1 MNVPIL
7 PIRIFTLDL
16 HKIQFMDYDYN
27 TNRKKLLLPEYG
39 RNIQKMVDYIVS
51 IEDREERNK
60 AAHTIIN
67 IMGNL
72 NPHLR
77 DVGDFKHKL
86 WDHLAIISD
95 FKVDIDSPYELPTKE
110 KLEGKPN
117 TIDYNQNDLKYK
129 HYGMSLKMMILK
141 AADMEEGEE
150 KKYLIELL
158 ANHMKKSYLTWN
170 REAVDDEQILTDLK
184 DLSDGKID
192 LINSDITL
200 NETRDILH
208 KNRKKRGPRKS
219 K

>member
-1 MNVPIL
+1 
-7 PIRIFTLDL
+7 
-16 HKIQFMDYDYN
+16 MDYDYN
-27 TNRKKLLLPEYG
+27 TNRSKLILPEYG
-39 RNIQKMVDYIVS
+39 RNIQKMVDYIVR

-60 AAHTIIN
+60 AAQTIIS

-95 FKVDIDSPYELPTKE
+95 FKIDIDSPYELPTKE

-117 TIDYNQNDLKYK
+117 KIDYNQNELKYK
-129 HYGMSLKMMILK
+129 HYGQSLKMMIQK
-141 AADMEEGEE
+141 AADMKEGEE
-150 KKYLIELL
+150 RKYLIELL

-170 REAVDDEQILTDLK
+170 REAVDDTQIFMDMK
-184 DLSDGKID
+184 ELSNGKID
-192 LINSDITL
+192 MLSSELTL
-200 NETRDILH
+200 SETRDILH
-208 KNRKKRGPRKS
+208 KTRKKRSPRKS